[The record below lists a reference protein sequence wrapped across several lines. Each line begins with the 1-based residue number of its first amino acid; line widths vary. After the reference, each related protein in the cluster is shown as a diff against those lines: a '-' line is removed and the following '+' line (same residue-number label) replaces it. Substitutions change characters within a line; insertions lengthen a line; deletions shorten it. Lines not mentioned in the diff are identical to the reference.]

1 MSDIETNILS
11 SEIDP
16 NVLQREASSPFQS
29 VWVSAS
35 AGSGKTKVLTDRVL
49 NLLLTRARPEK
60 ILCITFTKAAAAE
73 MSNRVNGKLG
83 KWATMPEEELHGELK
98 ILMGISPNDDDM
110 QLARQLF
117 ARVLDTPGGLKILT
131 VHSFC
136 QSLLGRFPLEAGVSP
151 NFQIVDD
158 RSASEMLMR
167 AQDMILQAADG
178 EGPIADALKIVTR
191 YSNEDAFA
199 SLMRGLIYER
209 GRLKRLLEAENDET
223 AEECLLRVTANL
235 FKMLDAKPNMGEEEV
250 IAEACAEGA
259 FDRVNIR
266 HAMDHL
272 FTGTK
277 TDIGIAEKLQAWL
290 EVDLEGRIIGF
301 EKYRTAFLTG
311 TLEPRKKLMTK
322 KLADARLDLGDC
334 LLAEQDRILQI
345 QDRVSRQVTASASAG
360 LLRLGDAMLRAYEFE
375 KHARDLLDF
384 DDLILKSCALLT
396 RQDGAAAWVLFKLDG
411 GLEHVLIDEAQDTNP
426 EQWEV
431 VETLT
436 REFFTGEGQYN
447 ARPDNFERDMHR
459 TIFAVGDEK
468 QSIFSFQRADPKEF
482 RRMQG
487 VFEELV
493 HSVDRKWAMVPMDTS
508 FRSTNAILKMV
519 DAVFENPVAKEGVV
533 PFGKPVHH
541 TAFRKGHGGKVEIWP
556 IVQASRPVDPDPW
569 LLPTETES
577 DSSPKQRLAD
587 ALSSQIEKWI
597 GVEDLPSKGRAVR
610 AGDIMVLV
618 RRRDAF
624 VELLVRS
631 LKRRNIPVAG
641 VDRMILSEQIVVMD
655 LMVLAQFLI
664 MPDDDLSLATV
675 LKSPLIGLNDDDL
688 FDLAYKRGSRS
699 LWHNLREHGRDHQRY
714 GPVVRWLQEFLAR
727 TDFIRPFELFSN
739 ILAKPCPALDKQ
751 EKRMLTGREA
761 MVARLGREIE
771 DPMEVFLGMALSYEQ
786 GNAPALQGFIHWFH
800 AGQSEV
806 KRDLESGARDQVRIM
821 TVHGSKG
828 LQAPIVIMPDT
839 TSVPGGRD
847 LPLRWV
853 EEEDF
858 QFPIWTPNSSYQEAV
873 GEKAKA
879 SVKQVQD
886 HEYRRL
892 LYVALTRAEDRLL
905 VCGAVGTKGA
915 SQDCWYDLIQ
925 QGLSKIGDEVDFVAP
940 LDTMDAWTGKGYVYE
955 EAHVAE
961 VKPELIEVSSDKEE
975 IEDIPAWMRSAP
987 GAEPTPPRPL
997 IPSAAVISETE
1008 NPPVR
1013 SPRLAKGRNQFKR
1026 GRLVHRLLQTLPDLA
1041 GENRRNACLRFLS
1054 QSAHGLE
1061 EDQKIELTN
1070 EVMAIME
1077 APEFKTLFGS
1087 NSRAEVPVV
1096 GLVEGKSDGKGAQL
1110 VSGQIDRLVVTG
1122 TEVFIVDYK
1131 TLRPSPY
1138 DPADVPETYIKQMAS
1153 YRSVLETL
1161 YPKHQIRCALLW
1173 TDGPRIMELDKGHLD
1188 LFSPT
1193 P

>member
-1 MSDIETNILS
+1 MSSVNL
-11 SEIDP
+11 IDP
-16 NVLQREASSPFQS
+16 NELQREASSPFQS

-73 MSNRVNGKLG
+73 MANRVNGKLG
-83 KWATMPEEELHGELK
+83 KWATMPEEDLYSELHV
-98 ILMGISPNDDDM
+98 LMGIEPNKEDM

-117 ARVLDTPGGLKILT
+117 AKVLDTPGGLKILT

-158 RSASEMLMR
+158 RSANEMLAR

-178 EGPIADALKIVTR
+178 TGHLTDALKIVTR
-191 YSNEDAFA
+191 YSNEEAFA
-199 SLMRGLIYER
+199 NLMRGLIYER
-209 GRLKRLLEAENDET
+209 GRLKRLLECKEGET
-223 AEECLLRVTANL
+223 NLDCLTRVTVDL
-235 FKMLDAKPNMGEEEV
+235 FKMLDAKEGLGEEEV
-250 IAEACAEGA
+250 IAEACSEGA
-259 FDRVNIR
+259 FDRVNLR
-266 HAMDHL
+266 ASMDHL

-277 TDIGIAEKLQAWL
+277 TDGNRAEQLQAWL
-290 EVDLEGRIIGF
+290 ETDGEGRIARF
-301 EKYRTAFLTG
+301 EKYRSIFLTDK
-311 TLEPRKKLMTK
+311 LDPRKSLLTK
-322 KLADARLDLGDC
+322 KLAEARPDLLDC
-334 LLAEQDRILQI
+334 LLNEQNRIIQI
-345 QDRVSRQVTASASAG
+345 QDRMARQVTASASAG
-360 LLRLGDAMLRAYEFE
+360 LLRLGEAMLRAYEYE
-375 KHARDLLDF
+375 KQSRDLLDF

-411 GLEHVLIDEAQDTNP
+411 GLDHVLIDEAQDTNP
-426 EQWEV
+426 EQWQV

-447 ARPDNFERDMHR
+447 SRPENFGRDMPR
-459 TIFAVGDEK
+459 TVFAVGDEK

-493 HSVDRKWAMVPMDTS
+493 KSVDQKWAMVPMDTS
-508 FRSTNAILKMV
+508 FRSTNAVLKTV
-519 DAVFENPVAKEGVV
+519 DAIFENPVARDGVV
-533 PFGKPVHH
+533 PMEKQVNH
-541 TAFRKGHGGKVEIWP
+541 TAFRKGHGGRIDVWP
-556 IVQASRPVDPDPW
+556 IVQADRPVDPDPW
-569 LLPTETES
+569 LLPTETER

-587 ALSSQIEKWI
+587 ALAAQISQWI
-597 GVEDLPSKGRAVR
+597 DKEALPSKGRMVK

-664 MPDDDLSLATV
+664 MPDDDLSLATL
-675 LKSPLIGLNDDDL
+675 LKCPLVGLNDDDL
-688 FDLAYKRGSRS
+688 FDLAHKRGGRS
-699 LWHNLREHGRDHQRY
+699 LWHNLREKGGDHHRY
-714 GPVVRWLQEFLAR
+714 GTVVKWLAELLAR
-727 TDFIRPFELFSN
+727 TDFIRPFELFSSV
-739 ILAKPCPALDKQ
+739 LARPCPALDKI
-751 EKRMLTGREA
+751 ETRTLTGREA

-771 DPMEVFLGMALSYEQ
+771 DPMEEFLGMALSYEQ

-806 KRDLESGARDQVRIM
+806 KRDLEAADRDEVKIM

-853 EEEDF
+853 DRSDPQEDAV
-858 QFPIWTPNSSYQEAV
+858 QFPIWTPSGAYQEGI

-879 SVKQVQD
+879 TVKQVQD
-886 HEYRRL
+886 REYRRL

-925 QGLSKIGDEVDFVAP
+925 QGVAKIGVKMDFAAP
-940 LDTMDAWTGKGYVYE
+940 LDNMDSWVGKSYVYE
-955 EAHVAE
+955 EAHELDVVEAE
-961 VKPELIEVSSDKEE
+961 TEASIEAIVP
-975 IEDIPAWMRSAP
+975 IPQWMRVAP

-997 IPSAAVISETE
+997 IPSAAVADEVDA
-1008 NPPVR
+1008 PPVR
-1013 SPRLAKGRNQFKR
+1013 SPRLPKGRNQFKR
-1026 GRLVHRLLQTLPDLA
+1026 GRLVHRLLQSLPDLPV
-1041 GENRRNACLRFLS
+1041 ENRRDASLRYLA
-1054 QSAHGLE
+1054 QPAHGLL
-1061 EDQKIELTN
+1061 EDQQIELAD
-1070 EVMAIME
+1070 EVMKVME
-1077 APEFKTLFGS
+1077 APEFAMLFGE

-1096 GLVEGKSDGKGAQL
+1096 GLLDGKSGGSTAQL
-1110 VSGQIDRLVVTG
+1110 VSGQIDRLIVTG

-1138 DPADVPETYIKQMAS
+1138 DPADVPETYLKQMAS
-1153 YRSVLETL
+1153 YRSVLEKL
-1161 YPKHQIRCALLW
+1161 YPTHQIRCALIW
-1173 TDGPRIMELDKGHLD
+1173 TDGPRIMELDKGQLD